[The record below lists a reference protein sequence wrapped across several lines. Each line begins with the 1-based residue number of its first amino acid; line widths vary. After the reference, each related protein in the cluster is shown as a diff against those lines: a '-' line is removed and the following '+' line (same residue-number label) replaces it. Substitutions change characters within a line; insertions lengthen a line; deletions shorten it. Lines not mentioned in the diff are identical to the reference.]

1 MNSCDSDR
9 LIFRSHCHA
18 DGGDDDKDHYDD
30 NGGLYIINL
39 GLKFPDHSV
48 QWGLN

>member
-48 QWGLN
+48 QWA